1 MAKKEQKKHFFTIK
15 ITNIGGSSTEIGKI
29 FCNFVV
35 EYVSPAF
42 RTILI
47 RKMSKTTIEKI
58 RHRLGAELD
67 EMNAIIRSSLST
79 SDPLMGRVV
88 DQYLRTKGKQIRPL
102 LVLLSARLFGDI
114 NDSTLHAAASLEML
128 HNATLIHDD
137 VVDNADYRRQT
148 PTLNKDFDNRI
159 AVLVGDFFVSTALQ
173 EAIKTKDMKAVVSVA
188 ELGKELSLGEIDQI
202 SNARDRSIDESRYF
216 DVISKKTASL
226 FMKCVKMGA
235 ETTDATDDQIKTLV
249 EYARLLGLCF
259 QIKDDIFDYYEDREV
274 GKPTGND
281 LRENKVSLPLIFAV
295 NSTSGEES
303 DSMRALLLR
312 GDLDD
317 SEIAVLIDF
326 AKDNGG
332 IDYAYSVM
340 EDMRV
345 EADELLGS
353 LPENEWREAFAELFE
368 FTIRRHS

>member
-1 MAKKEQKKHFFTIK
+1 
-15 ITNIGGSSTEIGKI
+15 
-29 FCNFVV
+29 
-35 EYVSPAF
+35 
-42 RTILI
+42 
-47 RKMSKTTIEKI
+47 MSNTTIENI
-58 RHRLGAELD
+58 RHNLSAELD
-67 EMNAIIRSSLST
+67 AMNGIIRTSLAT

-88 DQYLRTKGKQIRPL
+88 DQYLLTKGKQIRPL
-102 LVLLSARLFGDI
+102 LVLLSARLFGSI
-114 NDSTLHAAASLEML
+114 NDSTLHAAAALEML

-137 VVDNADYRRQT
+137 VVDSADYRRGT

-202 SNARDRSIDESRYF
+202 SNARDHSIDEERYF
-216 DVISKKTASL
+216 EVISKKTASL

-235 ETTDATDDQIKTLV
+235 ETTDASDSEIEALV

-259 QIKDDIFDYYEDREV
+259 QIKDDIFDYFEDKEV

-281 LRENKVSLPLIFAV
+281 LRENKVSLPLIYAV
-295 NSTSGEES
+295 NNSK
-303 DSMRALLLR
+303 DVQAAAHMKDLLVK
-312 GDLDD
+312 GDLDEK
-317 SEIAVLIDF
+317 SISVLINF

-340 EDMRV
+340 DGMRK
-345 EADELLGS
+345 EGDAILRT
-353 LPENEWREAFAELFE
+353 LPANEWRDCFAALFD

>member
-1 MAKKEQKKHFFTIK
+1 
-15 ITNIGGSSTEIGKI
+15 
-29 FCNFVV
+29 
-35 EYVSPAF
+35 
-42 RTILI
+42 
-47 RKMSKTTIEKI
+47 MSKTTIEKI

-67 EMNAIIRSSLST
+67 AMNSLIRTSLST

-88 DQYLRTKGKQIRPL
+88 EQYLRTKGKQIRPL

-137 VVDNADYRRQT
+137 VVDNADYRRRT

-202 SNARDRSIDESRYF
+202 SNARDRSIDEARYL
-216 DVISKKTASL
+216 DVIGKKTASL

-235 ETTDATDDQIKTLV
+235 ETTDATAAQIDSLT
-249 EYARLLGLCF
+249 EFARLLGLCF
-259 QIKDDIFDYYEDREV
+259 QIKDDIFDYYEDVEV

-281 LRENKVSLPLIFAV
+281 LRENKVSLPLIYAV
-295 NSTSGEES
+295 NTTEGAAS
-303 DSMRALLLR
+303 DSMRALLMR
-312 GDLDD
+312 GDLSDA
-317 SEIAVLIDF
+317 EIAVLIEF
-326 AKDNGG
+326 AKTNGG
-332 IDYAYSVM
+332 IDYAYRVM
-340 EDMRV
+340 EDMRLKG
-345 EADELLGS
+345 ERMLES
-353 LPENEWREAFAELFE
+353 LPANEWRDAFADLFD

>member
-1 MAKKEQKKHFFTIK
+1 
-15 ITNIGGSSTEIGKI
+15 
-29 FCNFVV
+29 
-35 EYVSPAF
+35 
-42 RTILI
+42 
-47 RKMSKTTIEKI
+47 MSKTTIEKI

-67 EMNAIIRSSLST
+67 EMNAIIRTSLST

-88 DQYLRTKGKQIRPL
+88 EQYLRTKGKQIRPL

-114 NDSTLHAAASLEML
+114 NASTLHAAASLEML

-137 VVDNADYRRQT
+137 VVDNADYRRRT

-216 DVISKKTASL
+216 DVIGKKTASL

-235 ETTDATDDQIKTLV
+235 ETTNASDAEITSLV

-259 QIKDDIFDYYEDREV
+259 QIKDDIFDYFEDKEV

-281 LRENKVSLPLIFAV
+281 LRENKVSLPLIYAV
-295 NSTSGEES
+295 NSCQGEES
-303 DSMRALLLR
+303 ASMRELLLR
-312 GDLDD
+312 GDLIDD
-317 SEIAVLIDF
+317 EIAVLIDF
-326 AKDNGG
+326 AKTHGG
-332 IDYAYSVM
+332 IEYAYSVM

-345 EADELLGS
+345 QAFSLLHEL
-353 LPENEWREAFAELFE
+353 PDNEWRDDFAELFE

>member
-1 MAKKEQKKHFFTIK
+1 MVGRAKKHFFTIK
-15 ITNIGGSSTEIGKI
+15 ITNIGGSSTEIEKI

-35 EYVSPAF
+35 EIVNPAF
-42 RTILI
+42 RDASQL
-47 RKMSKTTIEKI
+47 KMSKTAIDEI
-58 RHRLGAELD
+58 RYRLSAGLD
-67 EMNAIIRSSLST
+67 AMNSIIRNSLST

-88 DQYLRTKGKQIRPL
+88 EQYLRTKGKQIRPL

-137 VVDNADYRRQT
+137 VVDNADYRRRT
-148 PTLNKDFDNRI
+148 ATLNKEFDNRI

-173 EAIKTKDMKAVVSVA
+173 EAIKTKDMKAVRSVA
-188 ELGKELSLGEIDQI
+188 ELGQELSLGEIDQI
-202 SNARDRSIDESRYF
+202 SNARDRSIDEDRYF

-235 ETTDATDDQIKTLV
+235 ESVEASAQDIEVLV

-281 LRENKVSLPLIFAV
+281 LRENKVSLPLIHAV
-295 NSTSGEES
+295 NSTGGEES
-303 DSMRALLLR
+303 ERMRSLILR
-312 GDLDD
+312 GDLSDE
-317 SEIAVLIDF
+317 EISILIDF
-326 AKDNGG
+326 AKIHGG
-332 IDYAYSVM
+332 IDYAYTVM
-340 EDMRV
+340 EEMHRK
-345 EADELLGS
+345 ADILLVS
-353 LPENEWREAFAELFE
+353 LPANEWRDAFAELFD
-368 FTIRRHS
+368 FTIRRNA

>member
-1 MAKKEQKKHFFTIK
+1 M
-15 ITNIGGSSTEIGKI
+15 
-29 FCNFVV
+29 
-35 EYVSPAF
+35 
-42 RTILI
+42 ILI
-47 RKMSKTTIEKI
+47 SKMSKTTIEKI

-67 EMNAIIRSSLST
+67 EMNALIRRSLST

-88 DQYLRTKGKQIRPL
+88 EQYLRTKGKQIRPL
-102 LVLLSARLFGDI
+102 LVLLSARLFGEI
-114 NDSTLHAAASLEML
+114 NASTLHAAASLEML

-137 VVDNADYRRQT
+137 VVDNADYRRRT

-173 EAIKTKDMKAVVSVA
+173 EAIMTKDMKAVVSVA

-202 SNARDRSIDESRYF
+202 SNARDRSIDEERYF

-235 ETTDATDDQIKTLV
+235 ETTDATDAQISTLV

-259 QIKDDIFDYYEDREV
+259 QIKDDIFDYYEDKEV

-295 NSTSGEES
+295 NSTEGENS
-303 DSMRALLLR
+303 DAMRQLLLR

-317 SEIAVLIDF
+317 DEIGELIDF
-326 AKDNGG
+326 AKLHGG
-332 IDYAYSVM
+332 IDYAYGVM
-340 EDMRV
+340 DDMR
-345 EADELLGS
+345 EKGEKLLRT
-353 LPENEWREAFAELFE
+353 LPDNEWRDAFDELFE

>member
-1 MAKKEQKKHFFTIK
+1 M
-15 ITNIGGSSTEIGKI
+15 
-29 FCNFVV
+29 
-35 EYVSPAF
+35 EYVNPAGRDF
-42 RTILI
+42 LI

-58 RHRLGAELD
+58 RHRLDAELD
-67 EMNAIIRSSLST
+67 DMNAIIRSSLST
-79 SDPLMGRVV
+79 TDPLMGRVV
-88 DQYLRTKGKQIRPL
+88 EQYLRTKGKQIRPL

-137 VVDNADYRRQT
+137 VVDNADYRRRT

-235 ETTDATDDQIKTLV
+235 ETTDATEAQIGTLV
-249 EYARLLGLCF
+249 EYARLLGICF
-259 QIKDDIFDYYEDREV
+259 QIKDDIFDYYEDKEV

-281 LRENKVSLPLIFAV
+281 LRENKVSLPLIYAI
-295 NSTSGEES
+295 NSTKAKES
-303 DSMRALLLR
+303 EKMSDLLLR
-312 GDLDD
+312 GDLNDA
-317 SEIAVLIDF
+317 EIASLIDF
-326 AKDNGG
+326 AKSHGG

-340 EDMRV
+340 EGMQ
-345 EADELLGS
+345 EQADIMLRT
-353 LPENEWREAFAELFE
+353 LPANEWRDAFAELFE

>member
-1 MAKKEQKKHFFTIK
+1 M
-15 ITNIGGSSTEIGKI
+15 
-29 FCNFVV
+29 
-35 EYVSPAF
+35 
-42 RTILI
+42 
-47 RKMSKTTIEKI
+47 
-58 RHRLGAELD
+58 GAELD
-67 EMNAIIRSSLST
+67 AMNDIIRTSLTT

-88 DQYLRTKGKQIRPL
+88 EQYLRTKGKQIRPL

-114 NDSTLHAAASLEML
+114 NVSTLHAAASLEML

-137 VVDNADYRRQT
+137 VVDNADYRRRT

-235 ETTDATDDQIKTLV
+235 ETTDATDEQISTLV
-249 EYARLLGLCF
+249 EFARLLGLCF
-259 QIKDDIFDYYEDREV
+259 QIKDDIFDYYEDKEV

-281 LRENKVSLPLIFAV
+281 LRENKVSLPLIYAV
-295 NSTSGEES
+295 NSTDGEKSEA
-303 DSMRALLLR
+303 MRELLLR
-312 GDLDD
+312 GDLNDA
-317 SEIAVLIDF
+317 EIADLIVF
-326 AKDNGG
+326 AKSHGG
-332 IDYAYSVM
+332 IDYAYCVM
-340 EDMRV
+340 DDMRKKG
-345 EADELLGS
+345 EKLLAA
-353 LPENEWREAFAELFE
+353 LPDNQWRDAFDELFE
-368 FTIRRHS
+368 FTIQRHS

>member
-1 MAKKEQKKHFFTIK
+1 
-15 ITNIGGSSTEIGKI
+15 
-29 FCNFVV
+29 
-35 EYVSPAF
+35 
-42 RTILI
+42 
-47 RKMSKTTIEKI
+47 
-58 RHRLGAELD
+58 
-67 EMNAIIRSSLST
+67 MNAIIRTSLST

-88 DQYLRTKGKQIRPL
+88 EQYLRTKGKQMRPL
-102 LVLLSARLFGDI
+102 LVLLSARLLGDI
-114 NDSTLHAAASLEML
+114 NSSTLHAAASLEML

-137 VVDNADYRRQT
+137 VVDNADYRRST

-235 ETTDATDDQIKTLV
+235 ESVEASDDEIEALV

-259 QIKDDIFDYYEDREV
+259 QIKDDIFDYYEDKEV

-281 LRENKVSLPLIFAV
+281 LRENKVSLPLIYAV
-295 NSTSGEES
+295 NSTEGEES
-303 DSMRALLLR
+303 DAMRALLLR
-312 GDLDD
+312 GDLSDA
-317 SEIAVLIDF
+317 EIAVLIEF
-326 AKDNGG
+326 AKTRGG
-332 IDYAYSVM
+332 IDYAYGMM
-340 EDMRV
+340 ERMR
-345 EADELLGS
+345 EKADALLMR
-353 LPENEWREAFAELFE
+353 LPGNEWRDAFAELFE
-368 FTIRRHS
+368 FTIRRQS

>member
-1 MAKKEQKKHFFTIK
+1 
-15 ITNIGGSSTEIGKI
+15 
-29 FCNFVV
+29 
-35 EYVSPAF
+35 
-42 RTILI
+42 
-47 RKMSKTTIEKI
+47 
-58 RHRLGAELD
+58 
-67 EMNAIIRSSLST
+67 MNAIIRTSLST

-88 DQYLRTKGKQIRPL
+88 EQYLRTKGKQIRPI

-114 NDSTLHAAASLEML
+114 SDSTLHAAASLEML

-137 VVDNADYRRQT
+137 VVDNADYRRRT

-202 SNARDRSIDESRYF
+202 SNARDRSIDEERYF
-216 DVISKKTASL
+216 EVISKKTASL

-235 ETTDATDDQIKTLV
+235 ESVEAPEGEIASLV

-259 QIKDDIFDYYEDREV
+259 QIKDDIFDYYEDKEV

-281 LRENKVSLPLIFAV
+281 LRENKVSLPLIYAV

-303 DSMRALLLR
+303 EGMRELLLR
-312 GDLDD
+312 GDLEDD
-317 SEIAVLIDF
+317 EISVLIEF
-326 AKDNGG
+326 AKARGG
-332 IDYAYSVM
+332 IDYAYGAM
-340 EDMRV
+340 EDMHRQ
-345 EADELLGS
+345 ADALLLEL
-353 LPENEWREAFAELFE
+353 PANEWRDCFADLFD

>member
-1 MAKKEQKKHFFTIK
+1 
-15 ITNIGGSSTEIGKI
+15 
-29 FCNFVV
+29 
-35 EYVSPAF
+35 
-42 RTILI
+42 
-47 RKMSKTTIEKI
+47 
-58 RHRLGAELD
+58 
-67 EMNAIIRSSLST
+67 MNAIIRTSLST

-88 DQYLRTKGKQIRPL
+88 EQYLRTKGKQMRPL
-102 LVLLSARLFGDI
+102 LVLLSARLLGDI
-114 NDSTLHAAASLEML
+114 NSSTLHAAASLEML

-137 VVDNADYRRQT
+137 VVDNADYRRST
-148 PTLNKDFDNRI
+148 PTLNQDFDNRI

-235 ETTDATDDQIKTLV
+235 ESVEASDDEIEALV

-259 QIKDDIFDYYEDREV
+259 QIKDDIFDYYEDKEV

-281 LRENKVSLPLIFAV
+281 LRENKVSLPLIYAV
-295 NSTSGEES
+295 NSTEGEES
-303 DSMRALLLR
+303 DAMRALLLR
-312 GDLDD
+312 GDLSDA
-317 SEIAVLIDF
+317 EIAVLIEF
-326 AKDNGG
+326 AKTRGG
-332 IDYAYSVM
+332 IDYAYGMM

-345 EADELLGS
+345 KADALLMR
-353 LPENEWREAFAELFE
+353 LPGNEWRDAFAELFE
-368 FTIRRHS
+368 FTIRRQS

>member
-1 MAKKEQKKHFFTIK
+1 
-15 ITNIGGSSTEIGKI
+15 
-29 FCNFVV
+29 
-35 EYVSPAF
+35 
-42 RTILI
+42 
-47 RKMSKTTIEKI
+47 
-58 RHRLGAELD
+58 
-67 EMNAIIRSSLST
+67 MNAIIRTSLST

-88 DQYLRTKGKQIRPL
+88 EQYLRTKGKQMRPL
-102 LVLLSARLFGDI
+102 LVLLSARLLGDI
-114 NDSTLHAAASLEML
+114 NSSTLHAAASLEML

-137 VVDNADYRRQT
+137 VVDNADYRRST

-235 ETTDATDDQIKTLV
+235 ESVEASDDEIEALV

-259 QIKDDIFDYYEDREV
+259 QIKDDIFDYYEDKEV

-281 LRENKVSLPLIFAV
+281 LRENKVSLPLIYAV
-295 NSTSGEES
+295 NSTDGEES
-303 DSMRALLLR
+303 DAMRALLLR
-312 GDLDD
+312 GDLSDA
-317 SEIAVLIDF
+317 EIAVLIEF
-326 AKDNGG
+326 AKTRGG
-332 IDYAYSVM
+332 IDYAYGMM
-340 EDMRV
+340 EEMRV
-345 EADELLGS
+345 KADALLMR
-353 LPENEWREAFAELFE
+353 LPGNEWRDAFAELFE
-368 FTIRRHS
+368 FTIRRQS

>member
-1 MAKKEQKKHFFTIK
+1 MR
-15 ITNIGGSSTEIGKI
+15 
-29 FCNFVV
+29 
-35 EYVSPAF
+35 PD
-42 RTILI
+42 LI
-47 RKMSKTTIEKI
+47 REMSKTTIEEI
-58 RHRLGAELD
+58 RNQLGVELD
-67 EMNAIIRSSLST
+67 AMNDIIRTSLST

-88 DQYLRTKGKQIRPL
+88 EQYLRTKGKQIRPL

-114 NDSTLHAAASLEML
+114 NDSTLHAAAALEML

-137 VVDNADYRRQT
+137 VVDNADYRRRT

-235 ETTDATDDQIKTLV
+235 ETTEATDTEIATLV

-259 QIKDDIFDYYEDREV
+259 QIKDDIFDYYEDKEV

-281 LRENKVSLPLIFAV
+281 LRENKVSLPLIYAI
-295 NSTSGEES
+295 NSDYGEEGS
-303 DSMRALLLR
+303 IMRSLLQR
-312 GDLDD
+312 GDLSDE
-317 SEIAVLIDF
+317 EIRLLIEF

-340 EDMRV
+340 EKMR
-345 EADELLGS
+345 DEGEMLLHT
-353 LPENEWREAFAELFE
+353 LPNNEWRDRFAELFE
-368 FTIRRHS
+368 FTIKRHS

>member
-1 MAKKEQKKHFFTIK
+1 MNTI
-15 ITNIGGSSTEIGKI
+15 IHESLATSS
-29 FCNFVV
+29 
-35 EYVSPAF
+35 
-42 RTILI
+42 
-47 RKMSKTTIEKI
+47 
-58 RHRLGAELD
+58 
-67 EMNAIIRSSLST
+67 
-79 SDPLMGRVV
+79 PLMGLVV
-88 DQYLRTKGKQIRPL
+88 EQYLRTKGKQIRPL

-173 EAIKTKDMKAVVSVA
+173 EAIKTKDMQAVISVA

-202 SNARDRSIDESRYF
+202 SNARERTIDEARYF
-216 DVISKKTASL
+216 EVISKKTASL

-235 ETTDATDDQIKTLV
+235 ETVGAGQAETAALV

-259 QIKDDIFDYYEDREV
+259 QIKDDIFDYYEDKEV

-281 LRENKVSLPLIFAV
+281 LRENKVSLPLIHAV
-295 NSTSGEES
+295 NSTAGAASEA
-303 DSMRALLLR
+303 MRALLLR
-312 GDLDD
+312 GELSDE
-317 SEIAVLIDF
+317 EIALLIDF
-326 AKDNGG
+326 AKTHGG
-332 IDYAYSVM
+332 IDYSYEVM
-340 EDMRV
+340 EAMRKKG
-345 EADELLGS
+345 DELLKS
-353 LPENEWREAFAELFE
+353 LPPNEWRDAFEELFE

>member
-1 MAKKEQKKHFFTIK
+1 M
-15 ITNIGGSSTEIGKI
+15 
-29 FCNFVV
+29 
-35 EYVSPAF
+35 
-42 RTILI
+42 
-47 RKMSKTTIEKI
+47 
-58 RHRLGAELD
+58 GAELD

-88 DQYLRTKGKQIRPL
+88 EQYLRTKGKQIRPL

-114 NDSTLHAAASLEML
+114 NDSTLHAAAALEML

-137 VVDNADYRRQT
+137 VVDNADYRRRT

-188 ELGKELSLGEIDQI
+188 ELGQELSLGEIDQI
-202 SNARDRSIDESRYF
+202 SNARDRSIDEPRYF

-235 ETTDATDDQIKTLV
+235 ETTDATDGQISTLV

-259 QIKDDIFDYYEDREV
+259 QIKDDIFDYYEDKEV

-281 LRENKVSLPLIFAV
+281 LRENKVSLPLIYAV
-295 NSTSGEES
+295 NSTPGEES
-303 DSMRALLLR
+303 NSMRALLLR

-326 AKDNGG
+326 AKDKGG

-340 EDMRV
+340 ERMRA

-353 LPENEWREAFAELFE
+353 LPENQWRDAFAELFE